1 MEIYNILVI
10 CTGNSCRSQIAE
22 GYLKFFKNN
31 LNISAN
37 IYSAGVRA
45 EGVNKRAIEIMSKD
59 NIDISNH
66 SSNTIDEYLNKEIT
80 HVITVCDHA
89 NESCPVFLKKTHFTH
104 HNFKDPSKVNGGE
117 LEIEEAFI
125 KCRNEIKTFSERYL
139 KKHF

>member
-1 MEIYNILVI
+1 MEIFNILVI

-104 HNFKDPSKVNGGE
+104 HNFKDPSKVKGGE

>member
-1 MEIYNILVI
+1 MGIFNVLVI

-22 GYLKFFKNN
+22 GYLKFFKKK

-45 EGVNKRAIEIMSKD
+45 EGVNKNAIEIMSKD
-59 NIDISNH
+59 GIDISYH

-89 NESCPVFLKKTHFTH
+89 HESCPILLKKTHFIH
-104 HNFKDPSKVNGGE
+104 HNFEDPSKFSGSE
-117 LEIEEAFI
+117 IEIEEAFL
-125 KCRNEIKTFSERYL
+125 KCRDEIKKFSKQYL

>member
-139 KKHF
+139 KTYF

>member
-1 MEIYNILVI
+1 MEIFNILVI

-104 HNFKDPSKVNGGE
+104 HNFKDPSKFNGGE

>member
-1 MEIYNILVI
+1 MKIFNILVI
-10 CTGNSCRSQIAE
+10 CTGNSCRSQITE
-22 GYLKFFKNN
+22 GYLKFYKNK

-59 NIDISNH
+59 NIDISSH
-66 SSNTIDEYLNKEIT
+66 TSNNIDEYLNKDIS

-89 NESCPVFLKKTHFTH
+89 NESCPIYFKKTHFTH
-104 HNFKDPSKVNGGE
+104 HNFEDPSKIIGSE
-117 LEIEEAFI
+117 LEIEKAFL
-125 KCRNEIKTFSERYL
+125 KCRDEIKIFSEQYL

>member
-22 GYLKFFKNN
+22 GYLKFFKKN

-104 HNFKDPSKVNGGE
+104 HNFKDPSKVKGGE

>member
-1 MEIYNILVI
+1 MDIFNILVV

-104 HNFKDPSKVNGGE
+104 HNFIDPSKVKGGE

-139 KKHF
+139 KNHF

>member
-1 MEIYNILVI
+1 MEIFNILVI

-22 GYLKFFKNN
+22 GYLKFFKKN
-31 LNISAN
+31 LNISVN
-37 IYSAGVRA
+37 IFSAGVRA

-104 HNFKDPSKVNGGE
+104 HNFKDPSKVKGGE

>member
-22 GYLKFFKNN
+22 GYLKFFKKN
-31 LNISAN
+31 LNISVN

-104 HNFKDPSKVNGGE
+104 HNFKDPSKVKGGE

>member
-66 SSNTIDEYLNKEIT
+66 SSNTIGEYLNKEIT

-104 HNFKDPSKVNGGE
+104 HNFKDPSKVKGGE

>member
-1 MEIYNILVI
+1 MEIFNILVI

-104 HNFKDPSKVNGGE
+104 YNFKDPSKVNGGE

-139 KKHF
+139 KNHF

>member
-22 GYLKFFKNN
+22 GYLKFFKKN
-31 LNISAN
+31 LNISVN

>member
-104 HNFKDPSKVNGGE
+104 HNFIDPSKVKGGE

-139 KKHF
+139 KNHF

>member
-1 MEIYNILVI
+1 MGIFNVLVI

-22 GYLKFFKNN
+22 GYLKFFKKK

-45 EGVNKRAIEIMSKD
+45 EGVNKNAIEIMSKD
-59 NIDISNH
+59 GIDISYH

-89 NESCPVFLKKTHFTH
+89 HESCPIFLKKTHFTH
-104 HNFKDPSKVNGGE
+104 HNFEDPSKVTGRE
-117 LEIEEAFI
+117 LEIEEAFL
-125 KCRNEIKTFSERYL
+125 KCRDEIKKFSEQYL

>member
-104 HNFKDPSKVNGGE
+104 HNFKDPSKVKGGE